1 MDVVDNMTQKYFT
14 YQVRSQLRELANRPD
29 PPLRLVVAANRPLNV
44 LFPDNKGGDSP
55 FEGICLECPV
65 RLWNQAKIQEF
76 ISHRLSQTG
85 VTFTEEEINYL
96 VRQSQGKPREV
107 MQSCFKLYQTKVNNS
122 ASRT

>member
-1 MDVVDNMTQKYFT
+1 VSGVVSSTPSLGEMYLRIHFT
-14 YQVRSQLRELANRPD
+14 HQIQESH
-29 PPLRLVVAANRPLNV
+29 RPLNV

-96 VRQSQGKPREV
+96 VRQSQGKPREL
-107 MQSCFKLYQTKVNNS
+107 MQSCFKLYQSKVNNS
-122 ASRT
+122 ASQT